1 MQWGVLGGPDRLRP
15 GLMAAH
21 SGTGVPWPGR
31 RVIARLQARLLGRKL
46 VREAEEF
53 LAGLDALARA

>member
-15 GLMAAH
+15 GLMAAR
-21 SGTGVPWPGR
+21 SGMGVPWPGR
-31 RVIARLQARLLGRKL
+31 RITAGLRARLLGRKL

-53 LAGLDALARA
+53 LARRP